1 MESSVSKVRYIP
13 RQHLAPSA
21 RVVCCEVVM
30 YKLSETRAPPLSHPR
45 AVSPSLS
52 PLNQITGCQQSAQSV
67 QLVLILNT
75 VPDKNKNWDDAVTT
89 SVVFSRISVRWVPYS
104 GVTETQPII
113 LSIYP
118 PPPFSSG
125 NLLSWSSKVGS
136 FCFKFCNLVSE
147 SLVSQRKRK
156 CSSIIRFN
164 HVVRI
169 FLLELLPAVW
179 HLSFL

>member
-1 MESSVSKVRYIP
+1 M
-13 RQHLAPSA
+13 L
-21 RVVCCEVVM
+21 RVVRLWCINCLRPEPQ
-30 YKLSETRAPPLSHPR
+30 LSPTPGQCHC
-45 AVSPSLS
+45 PSS

-125 NLLSWSSKVGS
+125 NLLSWSSKAGS
-136 FCFKFCNLVSE
+136 FCFKFCNLLSE